1 VLAMHSRLQSKVV
14 ALDAKVDTLM
24 LPSIFSQLPD
34 HKLDHKTPHI
44 SLSSIIERLGRDV
57 DRQD

>member
-1 VLAMHSRLQSKVV
+1 MHSRLQSKVV

-34 HKLDHKTPHI
+34 GATPTEKL
-44 SLSSIIERLGRDV
+44 LRM
-57 DRQD
+57 QN